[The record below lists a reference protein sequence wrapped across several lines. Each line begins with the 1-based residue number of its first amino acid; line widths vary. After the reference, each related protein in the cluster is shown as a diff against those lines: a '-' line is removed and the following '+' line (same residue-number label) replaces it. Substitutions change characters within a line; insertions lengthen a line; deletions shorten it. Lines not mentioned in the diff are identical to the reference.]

1 MLDAA
6 WHQFGINNEE
16 SETGNLSI
24 LRRSLS
30 CPSHSSRLAL
40 LRSILDAVVTDLVQI
55 RRRVETDGGENLRFR
70 RFLKTHHF
78 PDRLFRRIAR
88 EVEQQI
94 DCMACA
100 NCCREP
106 RVNVSCRDIETIA
119 RYLDTSPEEVVKEY
133 TNLDPEDRET
143 ILRQTKGGCVFLDG
157 NLCMV
162 YEARP
167 RACREFPYLVSD
179 QRSLGG
185 RMSSVCKH
193 ASICPIIY
201 NTLEAYKHAIGYHRT

>member
-1 MLDAA
+1 M
-6 WHQFGINNEE
+6 
-16 SETGNLSI
+16 
-24 LRRSLS
+24 
-30 CPSHSSRLAL
+30 
-40 LRSILDAVVTDLVQI
+40 VTDLVQI
-55 RRRVETDGGENLRFR
+55 RRLAETDAGDNLRFR
-70 RFLKTHHF
+70 RFLKAHHI
-78 PDRLFRRIAR
+78 PNRLFRRTAR

-94 DCMACA
+94 DCKACA

-106 RVNVSCRDIETIA
+106 RVNVSCGDIEKLA
-119 RYLDTSPEEVVKEY
+119 RYLDMLPEQVVKEY
-133 TNLDPEDRET
+133 TIADPEDGEP
-143 ILRQTKGGCVFLDG
+143 ILRQTKDGCVFLDG

-201 NTLEAYKHAIGYHRT
+201 NTLEAYKHAVGYHRI